1 MSPRRGSSNPYTDLL
16 STALTDLGKLV
27 VEYAPLR
34 HGLNDMASDVIHV
47 HWPEQ
52 LLVGSNPW
60 RTTLKQLRLFTDLDL
75 ARRRGTAVIW
85 TAHNVKPHGEAF
97 RDRRHREA
105 FLRFLSRVDGVVHL
119 SAEGERVTEATYPSL
134 ADKPKVR
141 VPHGDLSVAY
151 PVVDRETARRAL
163 GVDDA
168 EALVLLFGRLKQYR
182 GVEDAVHMFL
192 GRRPA
197 GVRLLVTGA
206 CRDPDLAQRLTML
219 SARAESSAITLELAM
234 LSDEELAV
242 RLAAADLVVQPFT
255 DVLHSGTIHLALGAG
270 VPVLAPRRGAL
281 PELQDHVGSA
291 ALHLYDGSIS
301 MRDVTAALGAP
312 RRPVPVERLG
322 DWAAIATGHDAL
334 YAAAR
339 R

>member
-1 MSPRRGSSNPYTDLL
+1 MSPRRGNGNPYTDLL
-16 STALTDLGKLV
+16 STALIDLGKRV

-34 HGLNDMASDVIHV
+34 HGLIDMASDVIHV

-52 LLVGSNPW
+52 LLVGRNPW

-85 TAHNVKPHGEAF
+85 TAHNVKPHDEAL
-97 RDRRHREA
+97 RDRRHHEP

-119 SAEGERVTEATYPSL
+119 SAEGERITEATYPSL
-134 ADKPKVR
+134 AGKPKVR
-141 VPHGDLSVAY
+141 VPLGDLSVAY
-151 PVVDRETARRAL
+151 PTVDRETARRAL
-163 GVDDA
+163 RVDA

-182 GVEDAVHMFL
+182 GVEDAVRMFL

-206 CRDPDLAQRLTML
+206 CRDPDLAQRLTTL
-219 SARAESSAITLELAM
+219 SARAEPSAITLELAM
-234 LSDEELAV
+234 LSDVELAV

-301 MRDVTAALGAP
+301 MRYVTAALAAP